1 MAVGHDTGWR
11 IRQQQVQASLGV
23 TRDAGAGA
31 ASKPM
36 ATLHGRK
43 GCAWNGMDTG
53 DESPDGFGPDVPA
66 QRIANEEGM
75 ALRRKQVKG
84 VLVD

>member
-1 MAVGHDTGWR
+1 
-11 IRQQQVQASLGV
+11 
-23 TRDAGAGA
+23 
-31 ASKPM
+31 M